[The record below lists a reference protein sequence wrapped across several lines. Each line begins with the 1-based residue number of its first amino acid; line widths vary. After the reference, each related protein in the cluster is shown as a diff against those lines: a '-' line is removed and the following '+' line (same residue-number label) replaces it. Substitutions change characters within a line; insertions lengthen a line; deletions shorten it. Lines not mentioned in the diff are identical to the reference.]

1 MLHGNQ
7 SFFNFKGR
15 PNIYGCLDQ
24 EEGSLKKKLPRN
36 LQAYFV
42 ANIFEAN
49 KLILNKSKP

>member
-1 MLHGNQ
+1 MFRPRGRE
-7 SFFNFKGR
+7 FK
-15 PNIYGCLDQ
+15 
-24 EEGSLKKKLPRN
+24 KKKLPRN